1 MERRSRKGD
10 MDFVL
15 RFAPPTRE
23 LFDTTETRRHFPSRP
38 ISIHEEIIFHGGLYE
53 ESNEELLTQLRTT
66 NQLIGNIAVI
76 GEASRNFDALI
87 SKILDLNKNILELYE
102 TVQYNKR

>member
-23 LFDTTETRRHFPSRP
+23 PFDITEIRRSPRQ
-38 ISIHEEIIFHGGLYE
+38 INIHEEIIFQGGLLDIK
-53 ESNEELLTQLRTT
+53 ESDEDLLKQLRTA
-66 NQLIGNIAVI
+66 NKLIGNVAVI
-76 GEASRNFDALI
+76 GESSKHFDVLI
-87 SKILDLNKNILELYE
+87 SKILDINKNIIELYE
-102 TVQYNKR
+102 TV